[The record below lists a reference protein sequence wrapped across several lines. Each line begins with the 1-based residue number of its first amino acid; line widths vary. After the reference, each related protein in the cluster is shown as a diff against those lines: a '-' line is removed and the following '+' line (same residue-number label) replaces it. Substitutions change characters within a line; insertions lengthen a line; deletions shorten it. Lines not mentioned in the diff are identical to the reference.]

1 MTKAQIICMANALL
15 LKNGYDL
22 DGSKRK
28 SVPLEQKFFEKV
40 IIIKTPMGNHR

>member
-1 MTKAQIICMANALL
+1 MTKAQTIRMANALL
-15 LKNGYDL
+15 LKSGYDL

-28 SVPLEQKFFEKV
+28 SVPKEQKFFEKV